1 MAIAKCTMTACL
13 SPCSQIRQAF
23 FDYYNTSTKT
33 MAKTGRSAGDG
44 HDCSGQTKKQKIP
57 LKPWPSEDPSKQ
69 KQPWPQGLLH
79 GLDDAIWEALA
90 HVPTDIYQQKK
101 GQQQATIREA
111 LNLIGMGWIATNTT
125 SYRMAMGKPNGKYI
139 AARATYEANGWQPPA
154 APLPV
159 IAEVRFD
166 DTFLPKEAEFEELNQ
181 NKDKVLSAMEE
192 YGVVVIRKLYSN
204 EIGEEFDECKTK
216 RKLAKTKGD
225 GIAGGAGVGASYYAD
240 LKSKK
245 WDDLQK
251 IMLSEFLT
259 GEVLDHALRN
269 RKAIVLRYAEG
280 AENFAH
286 RDGLSATSDANCSIK
301 AFPYQGTV
309 MVSKPG
315 VDFTGGEFY
324 VASKDAESGKITRT
338 KVEFKNPGD
347 VVLFRA
353 DNEGGYEH
361 GMLTVGNGS
370 AATCERVAIGLFQ
383 KK

>member
-1 MAIAKCTMTACL
+1 
-13 SPCSQIRQAF
+13 
-23 FDYYNTSTKT
+23 
-33 MAKTGRSAGDG
+33 MAKTGRAASGGGQDSRGKTKKKKISRSAGNG
-44 HDCSGQTKKQKIP
+44 QDCSGQAKKQNIS
-57 LKPWPSEDPSKQ
+57 LKPWPSEDPSKLN
-69 KQPWPQGLLH
+69 QPWPQGLLH
-79 GLDDAIWEALA
+79 GMDDAIWAALA
-90 HVPTDIYQQKK
+90 RVPLDIYQNKK
-101 GQQQATIREA
+101 GQQQGTIREA
-111 LNLIGMGWIATNTT
+111 LNLVGMGWVATNTT
-125 SYRMAMGKPNGKYI
+125 SYRMAMGKPHGKYI
-139 AARATYEANGWQPPA
+139 SARAIHEANGWQPPA
-154 APLPV
+154 APLPT
-159 IAEVRFD
+159 ISEVKFD
-166 DTFLPKEAEFEELNQ
+166 DKFLPKEADFEDLHQ
-181 NKDKVLSAMEE
+181 NKDKVLSAIEE
-192 YGVVVIRKLYSN
+192 HGVVVIRKLYSN
-204 EIGEEFDECKTK
+204 EIGEEFDEGKTQ

-225 GIAGGAGVGASYYAD
+225 GIAGGAGVGVSYYAD
-240 LKSKK
+240 LKSET
-245 WDDLQK
+245 WDDLQNT
-251 IMLSEFLT
+251 MLSEFLT

-286 RDGLSATSDANCSIK
+286 RDGLSATDDANCSIK

-309 MVSKPG
+309 MVSKPD

-383 KK
+383 KKIVTGTL